1 VRGSQEGHE
10 GALSSVGF
18 AAKDANSFP
27 PFIKEGIESSKCV
40 CFAGACVQEARA
52 RDINLHSQ
60 GGVRRCFPPHLD
72 PLGLNVILPELEKAL
87 HPRDI
92 VRGTVNP

>member
-1 VRGSQEGHE
+1 VRGSQEGQE

-18 AAKDANSFP
+18 AAKDADSFP
-27 PFIKEGIESSKCV
+27 PIIREGIESSNCV
-40 CFAGACVQEARA
+40 RFAGAFVQEARA
-52 RDINLHSQ
+52 MEINLHSL
-60 GGVRRCFPPHLD
+60 GGVGRCFPPHLD
-72 PLGLNVILPELEKAL
+72 PLGLDVILPELEKAL